1 MEASFCCSAHT
12 QRGGSGGAG
21 GIKGRNRDLYTV
33 REETQ
38 PHSNSEVLRLSL
50 VLGVDVI
57 LDHLGQPESRA
68 ANPRT
73 WCQLQQD
80 QRGSGVP
87 MGTNRVGFFPMKLPN
102 YRDQMYAF
110 DFMCL

>member
-12 QRGGSGGAG
+12 QRGGSGGAV

-73 WCQLQQD
+73 WRQLQQD
-80 QRGSGVP
+80 QRGSGV
-87 MGTNRVGFFPMKLPN
+87 TNGYQQGGFFSHEVAKLQRPN
-102 YRDQMYAF
+102 VCF
-110 DFMCL
+110 